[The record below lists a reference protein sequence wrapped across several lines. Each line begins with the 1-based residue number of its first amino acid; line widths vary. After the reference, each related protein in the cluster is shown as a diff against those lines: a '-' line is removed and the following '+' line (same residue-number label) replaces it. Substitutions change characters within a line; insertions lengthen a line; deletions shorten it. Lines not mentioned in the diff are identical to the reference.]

1 MRAVIQRVSYCQVK
15 VNEKTIGQI
24 GQGLLVFLA
33 IKKNDN
39 EAVIDKLAKKII
51 NLRIF
56 DDGQNRMNL
65 SVKEIAGEIIV
76 VSQFTLYGDAG
87 RGNRPSFIESAER
100 EKAKIFYEKFIN
112 YLVNQKVK
120 VQNGEFGA
128 IMQVELINDGP
139 VTIIIDL

>member
-33 IKKNDN
+33 IKENDN